1 MVNSPVRQITPPISR
16 VWIYGV
22 LATLLSILVNY
33 GLLWLFENLFEI
45 ELLVPKGIWNSD
57 LTLVT
62 PTRVIIVTMLAGL
75 FATIGATALS
85 KLVIGPRTWCL
96 ILGFGFGLTSTYGA
110 ITLPNVSVSV
120 HVALSALH
128 IFTTFT
134 IVPILALALTIHD
147 SDLAV
152 ADERYHEHLDSLD
165 EGVKPLANLEQVQMN
180 EIPIAPELEPVSNL
194 EPVIKPESPL
204 VGEFHPS
211 RPSTFSRSGRF
222 HSSVLLG
229 TSEPEA
235 IEAIL
240 EAGLTY
246 RIALRD
252 GIPESPAGDPDVNRI
267 TLVIN
272 NGLVTSARPG

>member
-33 GLLWLFENLFEI
+33 GLLWLFGNLFEI

-152 ADERYHEHLDSLD
+152 ADERYHEHLDSLEED
-165 EGVKPLANLEQVQMN
+165 VKPLANVEQAQVN
-180 EIPIAPELEPVSNL
+180 ETPIAQEAQTASN
-194 EPVIKPESPL
+194 PESPL
-204 VGEFHPS
+204 LGEFHPS
-211 RPSTFSRSGRF
+211 RPSPFSRSGKF

-235 IEAIL
+235 VEAIL
-240 EAGLTY
+240 EAGLNY

-252 GIPESPAGDPDVNRI
+252 GLPGSPAGEPDENRI
-267 TLVIN
+267 TLVVK
-272 NGLVTSARPG
+272 NGIVTSARPG

>member
-1 MVNSPVRQITPPISR
+1 MLISPVRQVTPPIRR

-45 ELLVPKGIWNSD
+45 ELLVPKGLWNSD

-62 PTRVIIVTMLAGL
+62 TTRVVIVTILAGL
-75 FATIGATALS
+75 FATIGASALA

-120 HVALSALH
+120 HVALSTLH
-128 IFTTFT
+128 IMTTFT
-134 IVPILALALTIHD
+134 IVPILAIALTIHD
-147 SDLAV
+147 SDLAH
-152 ADERYHEHLDSLD
+152 ADARYHEHLDSRD
-165 EGVKPLANLEQVQMN
+165 EDVDPLAKEKQAQLN
-180 EIPIAPELEPVSNL
+180 EIPSTQEPQAAS
-194 EPVIKPESPL
+194 EPGSPQAE
-204 VGEFHPS
+204 EFHPS
-211 RPSTFSRSGRF
+211 RPSPISRSGRF

-229 TSEPEA
+229 TSESEA

-240 EAGLTY
+240 EAGLNY

-252 GIPESPAGDPDVNRI
+252 GVPGSPAGEPDENRI